1 MNFKITNGSI
11 DLDGETIIEEINFE
25 IRDKEKIAIVG
36 RNGAGKSTLL
46 KAIINNEMLTEG
58 IGEDKFNIIKEGKP
72 VIGYLKQMELEDDSC
87 TMLEEILKVYKP
99 ITDLENKINRLLEEM
114 QSNSSEELAKEYS
127 KSMDRFDFLGGYL
140 YKKEY
145 ETAISKFGF
154 SKEDKQKRISEFSGG
169 QRAKIQFIKLL
180 LSKPD
185 ILLLDEPT
193 NHLDIT
199 AIEWLEQ
206 YLKQYPRAIV
216 IVSHDRMFLN
226 KIVNKVYEIEYG
238 VTTSYSGN
246 YSFFEQQKKINYEKQ
261 LKDYEYQQKE
271 IKRLNDI
278 VTRFKYKPTKA
289 KMAMSKLKQIER
301 MVKVE
306 MPNRYDLTT
315 FKTNFIINK
324 QSGRDV
330 IYAKDLEIG
339 YDKSIQKISFSLYRG
354 QKLAIIGENGIGKST
369 LLKTIVGA
377 IDKLG
382 GSFELGHNVT
392 IGYFDQQIALS
403 DSDETVFD
411 NFSKC
416 FPQLTTTE
424 LRNSLAAFMFYGD
437 DVFKKISML
446 SGGEKVRL
454 ALCKILKKGPNLLIL
469 DEPTNH
475 MDIVGK
481 ESLEMLLKE
490 YNGTI
495 IVVSHDR
502 FFINKIADCLLVFKK
517 ENVQYFDGT
526 YEKYEEYEESLE
538 NENNE
543 CNNQISGAIE
553 SVKNEDVDKKSK
565 QSMNSYLMQKE
576 KNKINAKIKKLERDI
591 ESLENELNELNTA
604 ISDEKIYSDYEKL
617 SELQQKIEDVNNTI
631 EEKMS
636 EWEKL
641 QNMLN

>member
-127 KSMDRFDFLGGYL
+127 KSMDRFEFLGGYL

-154 SKEDKQKRISEFSGG
+154 SKDDRLKKISEFSGG
-169 QRAKIQFIKLL
+169 QRAKIAFIKLL

-330 IYAKDLEIG
+330 IYAKDLLIG
-339 YDKSIQKISFSLYRG
+339 YDKPIQNVSFNLYRG

-369 LLKTIVGA
+369 LLKTLVNK

-382 GSFELGHNVT
+382 GNLELGHNVT

-416 FPQLTTTE
+416 FPELTTTE

-475 MDIVGK
+475 MDIIGK

-502 FFINKIADCLLVFKK
+502 FFINKIADCLLIFRK
-517 ENVQYFDGT
+517 ENVSFFDGT
-526 YEKYEEYEESLE
+526 YEKYEEHEKEIEEKNIE
-538 NENNE
+538 NTSNMNN
-543 CNNQISGAIE
+543 
-553 SVKNEDVDKKSK
+553 KKEDVIKEKS
-565 QSMNSYLMQKE
+565 NSNNLYLIQKE
-576 KNKINAKIKKLERDI
+576 QNKINNRIKKLERDI
-591 ESLENELNELNTA
+591 ESLERKLEELNIE
-604 ISDEKIYSDYEKL
+604 ISDEEIYSDYEKL
-617 SELQQKIEDVNNTI
+617 SKLQKQIEEVNKEIED
-631 EEKMS
+631 KMN

-641 QNMLN
+641 QS

>member
-1 MNFKITNGSI
+1 MNFKVTNGSVE
-11 DLDGETIIEEINFE
+11 LDGETIIEEVNFE
-25 IRDKEKIAIVG
+25 IRDREKIAIVG

-46 KAIINNEMLTEG
+46 KAIINNELFTEG
-58 IGEDKFNIIKEGKP
+58 TGDEKFNISKEGKP

-87 TMLEEILKVYKP
+87 TMLDEILKVYKP
-99 ITDLENKINRLLEEM
+99 ITELEQKISRLLEEM
-114 QSNSSEELAKEYS
+114 QSNSSEKLAKEYS
-127 KSMDRFDFLGGYL
+127 KSMDRFEFLGGYI

-154 SKEDKQKRISEFSGG
+154 TKEDKQKRISEFSGG

-226 KIVNKVYEIEYG
+226 KIVTKVYEIEYG
-238 VTTSYSGN
+238 VTTAYSGN
-246 YSFFEQQKKINYEKQ
+246 YSFFEEQKKVNYEKQ

-278 VTRFKYKPTKA
+278 VIRFKYKPTKA

-306 MPNRYDLTT
+306 EPNRYDLTT
-315 FKTNFIINK
+315 FKTNFIIDK
-324 QSGRDV
+324 QSGKDV
-330 IYAKDLEIG
+330 IYAKDLQIG
-339 YDKSIQKISFSLYRG
+339 YDKPIQSVSFNLYRG

-369 LLKTIVGA
+369 LLKTMVGN
-377 IDKLG
+377 IEKLG
-382 GSFELGHNVT
+382 GNLEFGHNVT
-392 IGYFDQQIALS
+392 IGYFDQQIALM
-403 DSDETVFD
+403 DSEETVFD
-411 NFSKC
+411 NFSKA
-416 FPQLTTTE
+416 FPELTTTE

-437 DVFKKISML
+437 DVFKKICML

-454 ALCKILKKGPNLLIL
+454 ALCKILKRGPNLLIL

-475 MDIVGK
+475 MDIIGK

-517 ENVQYFDGT
+517 ENVSFFDGT
-526 YEKYEEYEESLE
+526 YEKYEEYEAEQEESNTE
-538 NENNE
+538 NKYKENNTDKSVVKE
-543 CNNQISGAIE
+543 KSNN
-553 SVKNEDVDKKSK
+553 N
-565 QSMNSYLMQKE
+565 NLYLMQKE
-576 KNKINAKIKKLERDI
+576 QNKINNKIKKLERDI
-591 ESLENELNELNTA
+591 EALENRLEELNTQ

-617 SELQQKIEDVNNTI
+617 SELQKQIEDVNNEI
-631 EEKMS
+631 EDKMT
-636 EWEKL
+636 EWEEL
-641 QNMLN
+641 QS

>member
-1 MNFKITNGSI
+1 MNFKITNGSVE
-11 DLDGETIIEEINFE
+11 LDGETIIEEINFE

-127 KSMDRFDFLGGYL
+127 KSMDRFEFLGGYL

-154 SKEDKQKRISEFSGG
+154 SKEDRQKRISDFSGG

-206 YLKQYPRAIV
+206 YLKQYPRAVV

-226 KIVNKVYEIEYG
+226 KIVSKVYEIEYG
-238 VTTSYSGN
+238 VTTAYSGN
-246 YSFFEQQKKINYEKQ
+246 YSFFEEQKKVNFEKQ

-278 VTRFKYKPTKA
+278 VVRFKYKPTKA

-301 MVKVE
+301 MVKIE
-306 MPNRYDLTT
+306 EPNRYDLTT
-315 FKTNFIINK
+315 FKTNFIIDK
-324 QSGRDV
+324 SSGKDV
-330 IYAKDLEIG
+330 ICAKDLEIG
-339 YDKSIQKISFSLYRG
+339 YDKPIQNISFNLYRG

-369 LLKTIVGA
+369 LLKTMIGK

-382 GSFELGHNVT
+382 GNIEFGHNVT
-392 IGYFDQQIALS
+392 IGYFDQQIALM
-403 DSDETVFD
+403 DSEETVFD
-411 NFSKC
+411 NFSKA
-416 FPQLTTTE
+416 FPELTTTE
-424 LRNSLAAFMFYGD
+424 LRNSLAAFMFYGE

-475 MDIVGK
+475 MDIIGK

-502 FFINKIADCLLVFKK
+502 FFINKVADCLLVFKK
-517 ENVQYFDGT
+517 GNVSFFDGT
-526 YEKYEEYEESLE
+526 YEKYEEYEESLTE
-538 NENNE
+538 EVNDNNHKDNISSNDTKSSENN
-543 CNNQISGAIE
+543 S
-553 SVKNEDVDKKSK
+553 KNDKP
-565 QSMNSYLMQKE
+565 SMNTYLMQKE
-576 KNKINAKIKKLERDI
+576 QNKINNRIKKLERDI
-591 ESLENELNELNTA
+591 DSLEKKLEELNKE
-604 ISDEKIYSDYEKL
+604 ISNEEIYSDYEKL
-617 SELQQKIEDVNNTI
+617 SEIQKQIDSVNKEI
-631 EEKMS
+631 EEKMT
-636 EWEKL
+636 EWESL
-641 QNMLN
+641 QN

>member
-1 MNFKITNGSI
+1 MNFKIINGSVE
-11 DLDGETIIEEINFE
+11 LDGEQILEEVNIEIKE
-25 IRDKEKIAIVG
+25 KEKIAIVG

-46 KAIINNEMLTEG
+46 KAIVDNSMLTDG
-58 IGEDKFNIIKEGKP
+58 TGEETFNIMKEGSP
-72 VIGYLKQMELEDDSC
+72 VIGYLKQMEIESSSC

-99 ITDLENKINRLLEEM
+99 ITDLEQKISRLLEEM
-114 QSNSSEELAKEYS
+114 QSNSSEALAKEYS
-127 KSMDRFDFLGGYL
+127 KAMDRYEFLGGYV

-154 SKEDKQKRISEFSGG
+154 SKEDRLKRISEFSGG
-169 QRAKIQFIKLL
+169 QRAKISFIKLL

-206 YLKQYPRAIV
+206 YLKKYTKSVV
-216 IVSHDRMFLN
+216 IVSHDRMFIN
-226 KIVNKVYEIEYG
+226 KIVNKIYEIEYG
-238 VTTSYSGN
+238 VTTEYSGN
-246 YSFFEQQKKINYEKQ
+246 YSFFEKQKKINYEKQ

-278 VTRFKYKPTKA
+278 VTRFRYKPTKA

-301 MVKVE
+301 MVKVQ

-324 QSGRDV
+324 QSGKDVCYARD
-330 IYAKDLEIG
+330 LQIG
-339 YDKSIQKISFSLYRG
+339 YDKVIQTLSFNLYRG

-369 LLKTIVGA
+369 LLKTLVGT
-377 IDKLG
+377 INKING
-382 GSFELGHNVT
+382 ELEFGHNVT

-403 DSDETVFD
+403 DSEKTVLED
-411 NFSKC
+411 FSEA
-416 FPQLTTTE
+416 FPKLTTTE

-454 ALCKILKKGPNLLIL
+454 ALCKILKRGPNLLIL

-475 MDIVGK
+475 MDIIGK
-481 ESLEMLLKE
+481 ESLELLLKE

-502 FFINKIADCLLVFKK
+502 FFINKIADCLLVFKSDG
-517 ENVQYFDGT
+517 VTYFDGS
-526 YEKYEEYEESLE
+526 YEKYEEEQSLKDVEYGYESTKKEKPV
-538 NENNE
+538 NNT
-543 CNNQISGAIE
+543 
-553 SVKNEDVDKKSK
+553 
-565 QSMNSYLMQKE
+565 YLLQKE
-576 KNKINAKIKKLERDI
+576 KNKANTKIKKLERDI
-591 ESLENELNELNTA
+591 GELEQKADEINASLSKES
-604 ISDEKIYSDYEKL
+604 IYSDFEKL
-617 SELQQKIEDVNNTI
+617 TELQNQIEEINESI
-631 EEKMS
+631 EEKME
-636 EWEKL
+636 EWENL
-641 QNMLN
+641 QNFLNEERGLILNF